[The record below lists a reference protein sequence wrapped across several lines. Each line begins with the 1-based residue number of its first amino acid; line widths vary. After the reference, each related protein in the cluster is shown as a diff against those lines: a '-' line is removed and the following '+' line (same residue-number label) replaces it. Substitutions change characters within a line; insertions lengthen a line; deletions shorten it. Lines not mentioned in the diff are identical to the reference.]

1 MAEQPPPSL
10 QHTLLDVHRRSWP
23 PNLPFPV
30 AELQPQPEP
39 EPEPE
44 QLQAD
49 PARPLSPLTQE
60 LRLLDELR
68 KIEADELGP
77 LRSTLVDMQQSLQ
90 LLQEQV
96 GDDSPGAAE
105 AAADAPAAGGE
116 AEVAWTDG

>member
-23 PNLPFPV
+23 PTLPFPV

-96 GDDSPGAAE
+96 GDDSPGAAT
-105 AAADAPAAGGE
+105 
-116 AEVAWTDG
+116 V